1 MSDGLGL
8 IIIVLFLILV
18 FIVIDYFV
26 IRAKTKP
33 TKYDGQMVITVLENS
48 RKIFSLEELDDPEEL
63 ERKEFIVLKVIKT
76 DIVDI
81 D

>member
-8 IIIVLFLILV
+8 IVIVLFLILV

-48 RKIFSLEELDDPEEL
+48 RKIFLYIL
-63 ERKEFIVLKVIKT
+63 
-76 DIVDI
+76 
-81 D
+81 